1 MLKARAQAGEAAT
14 QLLRLAL
21 DDSELRSALFLEQ
34 AALCFVRLACA
45 NVRKFAFYAVL
56 AGNKYASAHLPRHT
70 LRCFTCALHVY
81 RGRGWIFAEVRLSY
95 GVRAFLRNGSF
106 DSKFMT
112 VFYAF
117 TVLIFVS

>member
-34 AALCFVRLACA
+34 AALCFLRLARA

-56 AGNKYASAHLPRHT
+56 AGNKYASAQLPRHT
-70 LRCFTCALHVY
+70 LRCFSSALQVY
-81 RGRGWIFAEVRLSY
+81 RGRGWSLAEVRLASHTSHR
-95 GVRAFLRNGSF
+95 RAYCHFVF
-106 DSKFMT
+106 KF
-112 VFYAF
+112 
-117 TVLIFVS
+117 IN